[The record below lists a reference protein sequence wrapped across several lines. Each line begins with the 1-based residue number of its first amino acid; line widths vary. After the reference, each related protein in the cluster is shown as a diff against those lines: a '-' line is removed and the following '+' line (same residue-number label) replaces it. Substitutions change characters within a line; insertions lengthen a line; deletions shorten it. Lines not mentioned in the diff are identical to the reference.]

1 MKPVPDTADKL
12 TLRIAGFYFSVEG
25 KAIVRTLRTM
35 DGFQPFLNSPANNE
49 KLLFTFRPARDP
61 YAGETEIFHRF
72 ETEGVDCSFFR
83 TPSGYGLSMFP
94 NDGKEPFVWFY
105 DPRTHTIDFQGEA
118 DPAVLR
124 FSLWQAFGTAV
135 LELSVTAIHSSAVQ
149 YRGRAVLFLGESGTG
164 KSTHTRLWLENI
176 GGATLLNDDSPFLEA
191 GKTGIKAWGS
201 PWSGKTPCYRDEEY
215 PVAAVV
221 RLGQAP
227 ENRIRLLKT
236 TEAIGAL
243 LPSFP
248 PSFAYEERT
257 SDLLSEI
264 LSRIIG
270 QVPVYHLEC
279 LPDAD
284 AARLSFETI
293 FGK

>member
-1 MKPVPDTADKL
+1 MISPPDTSDKL
-12 TLRIAGFYFSVEG
+12 TLRVAGFYFSVKGE
-25 KAIVRTLRTM
+25 AIVRTLRTM
-35 DGFQPFLNSPANNE
+35 DGFQPFVNTPESRE
-49 KLLFTFRPARDP
+49 KLLFTFGPASDP
-61 YAGETEIFHRF
+61 FTGETEVFHRF
-72 ETEGVDCSFFR
+72 ETEGIDCSFFR
-83 TPSGYGLSMFP
+83 TLSGYGLSMDS

-105 DPRTHTIDFQGEA
+105 NPECHTIDFQGEA

-124 FSLWQAFGTAV
+124 FSLWQAFGMAV
-135 LELSVTAIHSSAVQ
+135 LEHSVTAVHSSVVRYQ
-149 YRGRAVLFLGESGTG
+149 GRAVLFLGESGTG
-164 KSTHTRLWLENI
+164 KSTHTRLWIENI
-176 GGATLLNDDSPFLEA
+176 DGATLLNDDSPFLEA
-191 GKTGIKAWGS
+191 EETEIKAWGS
-201 PWSGKTPCYRDEEY
+201 PWSGKTPCYRDEVY

-221 RLGQAP
+221 RLSQAP
-227 ENRIRLLKT
+227 ENRIRPLKT
-236 TEAIGAL
+236 AEAIGAL

-264 LSRIIG
+264 LSRIIDR
-270 QVPVYHLEC
+270 VPIYHLEC

>member
-12 TLRIAGFYFSVEG
+12 ILRIAGFYFCVEG
-25 KAIVRTLRTM
+25 EATVRTLRIM
-35 DGFQPFLNSPANNE
+35 DGFKPFLNSPANNE
-49 KLLFTFRPARDP
+49 KLLFTFRPAGDP
-61 YAGETEIFHRF
+61 FTGRTEIFHRF
-72 ETEGVDCSFFR
+72 ETEGINCSFSR
-83 TPSGYGLSMFP
+83 TPAGYGLSMDS
-94 NDGKEPFVWFY
+94 NNGKEPFVWIY
-105 DPRTHTIDFQGEA
+105 DPGTHTIDFQGEA

-135 LELSVTAIHSSAVQ
+135 LERSITAIHSSVVQ
-149 YRGRAVLFLGESGTG
+149 YQGRAVLFLGESGTG
-164 KSTHTRLWLENI
+164 KSTHTHLWLENI
-176 GGATLLNDDSPFLEA
+176 DEATLLNDDSPFLEA
-191 GKTGIKAWGS
+191 GETEIKAWGS
-201 PWSGKTPCYRDEEY
+201 PWSGKTPCYRDEVY
-215 PVAAVV
+215 PVAAIV
-221 RLGQAP
+221 RLSQAP
-227 ENRIRLLKT
+227 ENRIRPLKT
-236 TEAIGAL
+236 AEAIGAL

-248 PSFAYEERT
+248 PSFAYEEAT

-270 QVPVYHLEC
+270 QVPIYHLEC

>member
-1 MKPVPDTADKL
+1 MKPAPDTANKL
-12 TLRIAGFYFSVEG
+12 TLRIAGFYFRMEG
-25 KAIVRTLRTM
+25 EAIIRTLRTM
-35 DGFQPFLNSPANNE
+35 EGFRPFVNIPVNDRE
-49 KLLFTFRPARDP
+49 ILFTFRPKDASLTV
-61 YAGETEIFHRF
+61 ETKAVHRF
-72 ETEGVDCSFFR
+72 ETEGIDCSFFR
-83 TPSGYGLSMFP
+83 TPSGYGLSMDP
-94 NDGKEPFVWFY
+94 NGGKEPFVWIY
-105 DPRTHTIDFQGEA
+105 DPETHTVNYQGTAEP
-118 DPAVLR
+118 DILR
-124 FSLWQAFGTAV
+124 FSLWQAFGMAA
-135 LELSVTAIHSSAVQ
+135 LEHSVTAVHSSAVQ

-176 GGATLLNDDSPFLEA
+176 DGATLLNDDSPFLEA
-191 GKTGIKAWGS
+191 GETEIKAWGS
-201 PWSGKTPCYRDEEY
+201 PWSGKAPCYRDEAY

-221 RLGQAP
+221 RLSQAP
-227 ENRIRLLKT
+227 ENRIHPLKT
-236 TEAIGAL
+236 AEAIGAL

-248 PSFAYEERT
+248 PSFAYEEAT